1 MRNQL
6 ALPAA
11 LAAGAALALAA
22 GAQTPQPPQPPR
34 APPAQ
39 TRGGPASTTLNYV
52 PGVGDLMNLLVQP
65 RHAKLGLALHAGNW
79 DLAAYAHKEM
89 AQAFHTVATVQPK
102 YMKFTVAEMIESTTS
117 EPMRNLDDA
126 IRARD
131 AKRAAA
137 AFADLTDG
145 CNSCHTA
152 LDHAFVVIKV
162 PEASSFPNQEFNAP

>member
-1 MRNQL
+1 MTMRN
-6 ALPAA
+6 APPLPAML
-11 LAAGAALALAA
+11 LAVAALALAA
-22 GAQTPQPPQPPR
+22 DAQTPQAPQTP
-34 APPAQ
+34 ATPPA
-39 TRGGPASTTLNYV
+39 RGGPASTTLNYV

-65 RHAKLGLALHAGNW
+65 RHARLGLALKAGNW
-79 DLAAYAHKEM
+79 ELAAYAHKEM
-89 AQAFHTVATVQPK
+89 AQAFRTVATVQPK
-102 YMKFTVAEMIESTTS
+102 FKNLTVAEMIESTTGES
-117 EPMRNLDDA
+117 MRGLDDA

>member
-1 MRNQL
+1 MTMRITITI
-6 ALPAA
+6 AAA
-11 LAAGAALALAA
+11 LIAIAAAAL
-22 GAQTPQPPQPPR
+22 GTDAQTPP
-34 APPAQ
+34 

-65 RHAKLGLALHAGNW
+65 RHAKLGLALHANNW
-79 DLAAYAHKEM
+79 DLAAYYHKELT
-89 AQAFHTVATVQPK
+89 QAFHTVATVQPK
-102 YMKFTVAEMIESTTS
+102 YMKFTVSEAFESMTGDA
-117 EPMRNLDDA
+117 MHGLDDA

-137 AFADLTDG
+137 AFSDLTDG

-162 PEASSFPNQEFNAP
+162 PEASSFPDQEFKAP

>member
-1 MRNQL
+1 MTMRMTLSRPALLVAVATL
-6 ALPAA
+6 AI
-11 LAAGAALALAA
+11 AA
-22 GAQTPQPPQPPR
+22 GAQTPQTPATPR
-34 APPAQ
+34 

-65 RHAKLGLALHAGNW
+65 RHAKLGLALKANNW
-79 DLAAYAHKEM
+79 DLAAYAHKEL
-89 AQAFHTVATVQPK
+89 AQAFRTVATVQPK
-102 YMKFTVAEMIESTTS
+102 FRNLTVAEMIESMTG

-126 IRARD
+126 IRAHD
-131 AKRAAA
+131 SKGAAA

-162 PEASSFPNQEFNAP
+162 PEASGFPNQEFNAP